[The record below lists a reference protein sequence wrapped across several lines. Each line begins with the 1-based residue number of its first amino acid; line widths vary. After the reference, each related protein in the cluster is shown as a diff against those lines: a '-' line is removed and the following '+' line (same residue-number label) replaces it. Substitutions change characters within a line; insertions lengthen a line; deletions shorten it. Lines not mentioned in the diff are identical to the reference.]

1 MNEIRKKNPNR
12 IIIAHLNINEVVG
25 KKIDVLLISETKLD
39 GTFPLNQFILEG
51 FTPPY
56 RIDRSAHGGGLMLF
70 VREDIPFKLL
80 PNINPSCNIENIFVE
95 INLRSK
101 KWLISGSYNP
111 NVSHIQNHTVNLSKN
126 LDFYSSKYEN
136 FIVIGDFN
144 AEMANNYLVEFCASH
159 DHKNLIKE
167 PTCFKNIDNPTL
179 IDHILTK
186 HPKSFHSSSVYETGL
201 SDFHKL
207 IFKVLKTFHV
217 KQKPEIIQYRDFN
230 HFDNTSFRADLLQ
243 ELSLKNVLPG
253 EFEKFKYISPKVLN
267 IHAPIKE
274 KHVRCNRSPFM
285 SKQLRKAIMT
295 RTRLLNKYRKYNSA
309 ENLFAY
315 KRQRN
320 VCVKLLRKS
329 KKDFC
334 NNLNVKRITDNRKF
348 WQTIKP
354 NFTAKSLIDERI
366 TLVEGDKVITEEKH
380 VVKKFKDHFE
390 KIVETLKIDRPKSSD
405 LSDDPVLN
413 AIENFSH
420 HANVLKIKEARDSTG
435 CFSFKLVS
443 VEDI

>member
-1 MNEIRKKNPNR
+1 M
-12 IIIAHLNINEVVG
+12 
-25 KKIDVLLISETKLD
+25 T
-39 GTFPLNQFILEG
+39 
-51 FTPPY
+51 
-56 RIDRSAHGGGLMLF
+56 
-70 VREDIPFKLL
+70 
-80 PNINPSCNIENIFVE
+80 
-95 INLRSK
+95 
-101 KWLISGSYNP
+101 
-111 NVSHIQNHTVNLSKN
+111 
-126 LDFYSSKYEN
+126 
-136 FIVIGDFN
+136 
-144 AEMANNYLVEFCASH
+144 NNYLEEFCASYNL
-159 DHKNLIKE
+159 KNLIKE

-179 IDHILTK
+179 IDHILTN

-207 IFKVLKTFHV
+207 TLTVLKTFHV
-217 KQKPEIIQYRDFN
+217 KHKPKIIQYRDFN

-253 EFEKFKYISPKVLN
+253 EFEKFKYISSKVLN

-274 KHVRCNRSPFM
+274 KHVRCNQSPFM

-320 VCVKLLRKS
+320 LCVKLLRKS
-329 KKDFC
+329 KKDFY

-348 WQTIKP
+348 RQTIKP
-354 NFTAKSLIDERI
+354 NFTDKTLRDERI

-390 KIVETLKIDRPKSSD
+390 KIVETLKIDRPKLSD

-420 HANVLKIKEARDSTG
+420 HASVLKIKKTRDSTD

-443 VEDI
+443 IEDICKEIRALDASKATQSDDIPTKIIKNNSDIFSKIFQANLNNANETSTFPEQLKYADVKPVFKKDSPTDKKNYRSIKCSS